1 MAISSPQLADGM
13 LEGFLAH
20 HEGPVIVVFTSPWS
34 APSKYL
40 QPIIRQLREEFEGLV
55 EFVEVN
61 VDEFPT
67 SSFRLGVLTVPTLLF
82 YRGGRRVGRTTGVHS
97 EDYLR
102 EKVNQLLEITQEGKQ
117 AS

>member
-1 MAISSPQLADGM
+1 MAISQAELVDGA
-13 LEGFLAH
+13 LESFLQH

-40 QPIIRQLREEFEGLV
+40 QPIVRQLREEFEGLV
-55 EFVEVN
+55 EFLEIN

-67 SSFRLGVLTVPTLLF
+67 SAYRLGVLTVPTLLF
-82 YRGGRRVGRTTGVHS
+82 YRAGRRVGRTTGVHS

-102 EKVNQLLEITQEGKQ
+102 EKVNQLLEIGPQ
-117 AS
+117 AEKA